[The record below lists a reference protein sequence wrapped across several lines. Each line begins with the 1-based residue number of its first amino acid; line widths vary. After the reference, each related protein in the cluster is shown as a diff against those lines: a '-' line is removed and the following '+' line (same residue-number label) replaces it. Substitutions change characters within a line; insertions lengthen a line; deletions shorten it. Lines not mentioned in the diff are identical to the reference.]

1 MASCIFR
8 EQSLDFICLDLV
20 QKKILNSEELEK
32 LSISELFKSPD
43 RRYIAL
49 QKVGVDKEKKPIYLY
64 DTVKI
69 EDGES
74 FFIDFIKNNLVL
86 RSQET
91 GSCLQYYPEYIS
103 KILIKTGNIL
113 LKTDKDV

>member
-8 EQSLDFICLDLV
+8 QQSLDFICLDLV
-20 QKKILNSEELEK
+20 RKEIVDSEELEK
-32 LSISELFKSPD
+32 LSISELFKSSD

-49 QKVGVDKEKKPIYLY
+49 QKVGLDKDKNPLYLY
-64 DTVKI
+64 DTVII

-74 FFIDFIKNNLVL
+74 FFIDFVKNNLVL

-113 LKTDKDV
+113 LKIDENK